1 MPDPRLKLRIS
12 RPLLALMQAAA
23 SGLGPAVTLSAVAS
37 RCLRRWR
44 RAGMP
49 ACAPAAVAAAEKG
62 ELATR
67 DGSVPLSL
75 ELPPE
80 LVFRLTPK
88 EIRAAIRFALDEAE
102 RCRRP
107 ACPVEID
114 PKDAETPYKIV
125 EETE

>member
-1 MPDPRLKLRIS
+1 VPSRRPIPLCGERGEGLAVKAGPDI
-12 RPLLALMQAAA
+12 LLGGVHARWCPGV
-23 SGLGPAVTLSAVAS
+23 SG
-37 RCLRRWR
+37 
-44 RAGMP
+44 
-49 ACAPAAVAAAEKG
+49 VAAAEKG